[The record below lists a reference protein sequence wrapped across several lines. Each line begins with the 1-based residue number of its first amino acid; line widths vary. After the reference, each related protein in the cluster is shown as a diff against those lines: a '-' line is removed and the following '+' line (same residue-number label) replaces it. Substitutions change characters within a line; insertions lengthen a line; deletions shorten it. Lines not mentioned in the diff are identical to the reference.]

1 MREILRLVVV
11 LTIICVASGFSL
23 ALVKEGTKD
32 RIEYQKIKFIKEPA
46 IKAVLSGY
54 DNDPVL
60 DRKNIDVGEG
70 NVVTVYP
77 AKKGGEFIAIAYE
90 TEGEGH
96 GGPVEIMLAVNMDG
110 TISAINVMKHS
121 ETPGI
126 GDRVAKEPQFA
137 NQFKGMPTDTDF
149 SLEDEGGDIQ
159 GISGATESSTA
170 VAEGVGKGMELFEE
184 LKDKITG

>member
-23 ALVKEGTKD
+23 ALVKEGTKN

-46 IKAVLSGY
+46 IRSVLSGY
-54 DNDPVL
+54 DNDPIL
-60 DRKNIDVGEG
+60 ERKDIDIGEG
-70 NVVTVYP
+70 KVLTVYP
-77 AKKGGEFIAIAYE
+77 AKKAGEVIAIAYE

-96 GGPVEIMLAVNMDG
+96 GGPVEIMLGVDMDG
-110 TISAINVMKHS
+110 TICGVNIMKHS

-126 GDRVAKEPQFA
+126 GDLVVKQPQFA
-137 NQFKGMPTDTDF
+137 AQFKGMSPDTDF
-149 SLEDEGGDIQ
+149 SLEDEGGDIA

-170 VAEGVGKGMELFEE
+170 VTEGVGKGMGIFEDI
-184 LKDKITG
+184 KAKIAG

>member
-1 MREILRLVVV
+1 MREILRLIVV
-11 LTIICVASGFSL
+11 LTAFCVGSAFSL
-23 ALVKEGTKD
+23 AFVKEGTKE
-32 RIEYQKIKFIKEPA
+32 RIAYQKIKFIKEPA

-60 DRKNIDVGEG
+60 DRKEIAVGEK
-70 NVVTVYP
+70 VVTVYL
-77 AKKGGEFIAIAYE
+77 AKKGGELITIAYE

-137 NQFKGMPTDTDF
+137 NQFKDMSTDMDF
-149 SLEDEGGDIQ
+149 SLEDMGGDIQ

-184 LKDKITG
+184 LKDKIAG